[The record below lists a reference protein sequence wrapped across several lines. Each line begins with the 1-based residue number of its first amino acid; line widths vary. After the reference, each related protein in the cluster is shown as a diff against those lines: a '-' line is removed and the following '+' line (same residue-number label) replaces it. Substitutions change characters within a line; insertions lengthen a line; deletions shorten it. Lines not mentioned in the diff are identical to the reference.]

1 MIIDVRPS
9 PLRYKRYRA
18 TILKH
23 NGASG
28 SDSQAELLKIDF
40 GLKGGSTYIDGDR
53 SNKERENY
61 LKRHLAN
68 KTEYELINN
77 LIPSPSL
84 LSAYLLWGPTRN
96 LEKNVNEL
104 NLLWKSRAKK

>member
-9 PLRYKRYRA
+9 PLKYKRYRA
-18 TILKH
+18 TILKD
-23 NGASG
+23 NG
-28 SDSQAELLKIDF
+28 EEMKIDF
-40 GLKGGSTYIDGDR
+40 GFPGASTYIDGDR
-53 SNKERENY
+53 TKKERENY

-84 LSAYLLWGPTRN
+84 LSAYLLWGPTKS

-104 NLLWKSRAKK
+104 NKLWKK